1 MGICAIWGAPRSG
14 KTSLALNL
22 AYAAS
27 RRGKSVCLISPTE
40 YSELSSLLNIK
51 ISKSHCLQSAL
62 SGKENI
68 RQSVFKADDLLYV
81 LASPVSADAFD
92 DNYSS
97 EQVKSLLDAAKLTFD
112 LVIVDCP
119 SETNNLIAAW
129 SLNMAD
135 IVLLCLGGHISCA
148 LWYETQK
155 RALQAMQNK
164 ASFVCTQLTSDLDY
178 EAMFTYMKCT
188 PIVKIPYV
196 SEASI
201 LQNERT
207 LLYQLSGKKG
217 KSYVKAINKL
227 LEVIKI

>member
-1 MGICAIWGAPRSG
+1 
-14 KTSLALNL
+14 
-22 AYAAS
+22 
-27 RRGKSVCLISPTE
+27 V
-40 YSELSSLLNIK
+40 K

-62 SGKENI
+62 TGKENI

-81 LASPVSADAFD
+81 LASPVSADAFA

-97 EQVKSLLDAAKLTFD
+97 EQVRALLDAAKLTFD

-129 SLNMAD
+129 SLNKAD

-155 RALQAMQNK
+155 RALQTLRNK
-164 ASFVCTQLTSDLDY
+164 AIFVCSQLTSDFDY
-178 EAMFTYMKCT
+178 EAMFSYMKCT
-188 PIVKIPYV
+188 PAVKIPYV
-196 SEASI
+196 SEASVM
-201 LQNERT
+201 QNEKA
-207 LLYQLSGKKG
+207 LLYQLTGKKG
-217 KSYVKAINKL
+217 KAYVNAINKL

>member
-27 RRGKSVCLISPTE
+27 HRGKSVCLISPTE
-40 YSELSSLLNIK
+40 YSEISSLLDVK
-51 ISKSHCLQSAL
+51 ISKCHCLQSAL
-62 SGKENI
+62 TGKENI

-97 EQVKSLLDAAKLTFD
+97 EQVRALLDAAKLTFD

-129 SLNMAD
+129 SLNKAD
-135 IVLLCLGGHISCA
+135 SVLLCLGDHISCA

-155 RALQAMQNK
+155 RALQTLRNK
-164 ASFVCTQLTSDLDY
+164 ASFVCSQLTSDFDY
-178 EAMFTYMKCT
+178 EAMFSYMKCT
-188 PIVKIPYV
+188 PVVKIPYV
-196 SEASI
+196 SEASVM
-201 LQNERT
+201 QNEKR
-207 LLYQLSGKKG
+207 LMYQLSGKKG
-217 KSYVKAINKL
+217 KAYVNAINKL